1 METEYSEKKK
11 KLEELNKKRIQQL
24 KMKSLLIKKH
34 DVDEEFDEE
43 AELATEEDII
53 IVKKERTIIDTL
65 FSFPGIVILS
75 SLVVFFIINNF
86 IDTLEVKKSKKAK

>member
-43 AELATEEDII
+43 AELATEEDVII
-53 IVKKERTIIDTL
+53 AKKERTIVDTL
-65 FSFPGIVILS
+65 FSLPGIVILGS
-75 SLVVFFIINNF
+75 FGVFLILNNF
-86 IDTLEVKKSKKAK
+86 IDTLEERKSHKLK

>member
-1 METEYSEKKK
+1 
-11 KLEELNKKRIQQL
+11 
-24 KMKSLLIKKH
+24 MKSLLIKKH